1 MTKSRNILPPRR
13 PWTDEE
19 LAVLRE
25 LYATVR
31 AADIAARLPGRTTK
45 QVLTKAW
52 SLGFKKSPETIAA
65 LSREA
70 MLDPKHPARA
80 CQFKPGQ
87 EVWNKGTHFTA
98 GGRSAETRFK
108 KGNKPHTWN
117 PIGHERI
124 TDEGYLQRKMTDTG
138 CTRRDYVNAH
148 WLVWFDAG
156 REIPKG
162 QALVFKD
169 GNRQNIALD
178 NLELVTRAE
187 LMRRNSYHT
196 NYPKEVAQLIQLR
209 GALNRKI
216 NARSKKHEQ
225 QDHC

>member
-1 MTKSRNILPPRR
+1 MTKSRGILPPRR
-13 PWTDEE
+13 PWSDAE
-19 LAVLRE
+19 LAMLRE

-31 AADIAARLPGRTTK
+31 AADIAARLPGRTTQ
-45 QVLTKAW
+45 QVLNKAW
-52 SLGFKKSPETIAA
+52 SLGLKKSPATIAA

-70 MLDPKHPARA
+70 MLNPDHPGRLH
-80 CQFKPGQ
+80 QFKPGQ
-87 EVWNKGTHFTA
+87 EVWNKGMKGLDI
-98 GGRSAETRFK
+98 GGKATRFK

-124 TDEGYLQRKMTDTG
+124 TDDGYLQRKVADTG
-138 CTRRDYVNAH
+138 VTRRDYVNMH
-148 WLVWFDAG
+148 WLVWFDDG
-156 REIPKG
+156 REIPIG
-162 QALVFKD
+162 HALTFKD
-169 GNRQNIALD
+169 GNKQHIALD

-187 LMRRNSYHT
+187 LMRRNSYHA
-196 NYPKEVAQLIQLR
+196 NYPKEVALAIQLR